1 MLQLHCQ
8 IIYRFNNIMEL
19 IEETA
24 ETFCQVSA
32 DCRNVFP
39 IVDQYL
45 DSCSK
50 LHSDLRMVSLSL
62 GNFFQSLEHLSG
74 HIADT
79 KGKFKT
85 LLFINKT
92 DCGQDPAELLE
103 RICFSSSRSIS
114 LLSRNFSLWSKAFPA
129 KWSFHYGASQNN
141 SGANWTIWTSFILNP
156 TSRREM

>member
-8 IIYRFNNIMEL
+8 IISRFNNIMEL

-32 DCRNVFP
+32 DSRNVFP

-45 DSCSK
+45 ESCTK

-62 GNFFQSLEHLSG
+62 GNFFQSLEHLSV

-79 KGKFKT
+79 KGKFKK
-85 LLFINKT
+85 LFHFLNKS
-92 DCGQDPAELLE
+92 DCE
-103 RICFSSSRSIS
+103 RRTQQSYWREFTSS
-114 LLSRNFSLWSKAFPA
+114 PP
-129 KWSFHYGASQNN
+129 GASACHPGTSVFDQKFSQQNDLSITWPVRTIPEQTEP
-141 SGANWTIWTSFILNP
+141 SGQAPF
-156 TSRREM
+156 